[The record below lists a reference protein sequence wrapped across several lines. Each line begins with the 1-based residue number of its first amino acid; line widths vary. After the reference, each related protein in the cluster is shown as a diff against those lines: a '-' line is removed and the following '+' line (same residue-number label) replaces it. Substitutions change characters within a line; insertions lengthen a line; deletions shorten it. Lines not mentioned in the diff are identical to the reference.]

1 MALLIALLIP
11 VAVALLAGA
20 VVFGGRASRPMAVT
34 AFVMAVFAIC
44 LVLVHHAS

>member
-11 VAVALLAGA
+11 AAVALVAAALT
-20 VVFGGRASRPMAVT
+20 FGGTAARPMAIT

-44 LVLVHHAS
+44 LILVDHVA